1 MHVWTARL
9 RQEVLSE
16 LCVRIES
23 SHVSGLLA
31 RLFGRWP
38 RWVSRSGPQ
47 QRGGFAS
54 HCMGRVFRIVGSTD
68 RHLTQLLPPASRAI
82 RSHEADLMTLAW
94 SGDLV
99 AVPLRGH
106 GV

>member
-16 LCVRIES
+16 LCMRIES

-47 QRGGFAS
+47 HRGGFVS

-68 RHLTQLLPPASRAI
+68 MHLAQLLPPASRAI
-82 RSHEADLMTLAW
+82 RPHEAYLMTLAW
-94 SGDLV
+94 ARGLM
-99 AVPLRGH
+99 AMPRRGH